1 MSHAEINFIF
11 TAAIFFTV
19 GLTVGAMFMFFK
31 MINRFAQEEFQ
42 KLEDNNQPEKR
53 FVDGIVLDNYC
64 SPNRP
69 QEE

>member
-31 MINRFAQEEFQ
+31 MINRFATEELE
-42 KLEDNNQPEKR
+42 KLEDK
-53 FVDGIVLDNYC
+53 
-64 SPNRP
+64 
-69 QEE
+69 QEP